1 MAVAMGRPAEP
12 IDAKCQPLRGISLVV
27 NGKQQTFD
35 RSLLVRGASAS
46 TVSKFPRRPDRSIL
60 SESIPLYFIGRNKAG
75 LWVAR
80 EAEGRAGGIFL
91 LKRSALRFVATHG
104 TLAGCA
110 TMLLSERIELD
121 VENHGNPLVARLDAA
136 LRTVATL
143 IPEYPP
149 PMPIRRTI
157 FRGERE

>member
-12 IDAKCQPLRGISLVV
+12 IDAKCQPLHGISLVV

-35 RSLLVRGASAS
+35 RSLLARGASAS
-46 TVSKFPRRPDRSIL
+46 TVSKSPRRPDRSIL

-104 TLAGCA
+104 ACA
-110 TMLLSERIELD
+110 TMLLSERFELD

-136 LRTVATL
+136 LRRVTSGIFASNAHQTD
-143 IPEYPP
+143 YFQG
-149 PMPIRRTI
+149 RT
-157 FRGERE
+157 